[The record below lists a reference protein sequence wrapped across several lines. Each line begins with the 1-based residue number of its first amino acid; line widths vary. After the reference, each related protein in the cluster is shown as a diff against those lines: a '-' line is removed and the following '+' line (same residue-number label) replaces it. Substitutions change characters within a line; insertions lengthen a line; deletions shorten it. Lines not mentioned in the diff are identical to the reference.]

1 MSRNV
6 ILFGLWCLI
15 VLAGVVVAGAAA
27 WDPFADG
34 NGHHAGP
41 GEHTAHHHGGYGGG
55 YWGGFGP
62 SHK

>member
-15 VLAGVVVAGAAA
+15 VLAGVAVAGAMA

-34 NGHHAGP
+34 SGHHDGP
-41 GEHTAHHHGGYGGG
+41 GDHTSHHHGGYAGG